1 MIDTENMRQS
11 HRFGRTLAELHR
23 AADLE
28 VADEGGIAPLREPEP
43 FEPVPLTRMRPTWNG
58 WPWWLLALSVGGL
71 IAWAVVEWV
80 A

>member
-11 HRFGRTLAELHR
+11 HRHGRTLAELHR
-23 AADLE
+23 ATDLE
-28 VADEGGIAPLREPEP
+28 FADEGGIAP

-58 WPWWLLALSVGGL
+58 WPWLVSPLIVAGL

-80 A
+80 KP